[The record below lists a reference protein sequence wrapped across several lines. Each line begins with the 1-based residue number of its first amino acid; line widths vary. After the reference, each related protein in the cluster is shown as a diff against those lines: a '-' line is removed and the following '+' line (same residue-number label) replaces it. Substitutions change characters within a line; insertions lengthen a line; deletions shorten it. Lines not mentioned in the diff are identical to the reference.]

1 IGVEVPII
9 TVTSISSG
17 TVSQNIEFKKTGVEL
32 TFQPNVLA
40 GGDSIQL
47 AVNAKVSS
55 IDLVNAITVS
65 GITVPGFRIRQTET
79 EVITGSGQSVFIAGL
94 IQEEEKKNISQ
105 LPGIG
110 AVPVLGALFRS

>member
-1 IGVEVPII
+1 
-9 TVTSISSG
+9 
-17 TVSQNIEFKKTGVEL
+17 
-32 TFQPNVLA
+32 
-40 GGDSIQL
+40 
-47 AVNAKVSS
+47 
-55 IDLVNAITVS
+55 NAITVS

-110 AVPVLGALFRS
+110 AVPVLGALFRSTQFVRGQTELVIIITPRLRTQAEMVADRASSLDAALTSSTISAGMKKP